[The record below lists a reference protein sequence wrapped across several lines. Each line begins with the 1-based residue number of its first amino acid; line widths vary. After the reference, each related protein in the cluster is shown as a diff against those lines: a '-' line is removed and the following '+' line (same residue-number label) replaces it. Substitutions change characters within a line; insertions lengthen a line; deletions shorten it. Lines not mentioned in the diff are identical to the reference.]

1 MHQGFNG
8 LPVDESTEPSDVIDL
23 AVDDL
28 RLRAMSMRH
37 GRPRADL
44 KRRSHP
50 DVPFRKPMRHGC
62 VVRPLSQSV
71 KSSDLPQ
78 LALDRDQPAGGG
90 RCSCCWQDNMLRVQ
104 LWARPRLFRPQVQ
117 IQTCL
122 LPCYTS
128 LSAVP
133 AREYL
138 SAPSL
143 LVLIAA
149 IDVRALHVPASSTA
163 D

>member
-71 KSSDLPQ
+71 KSSDLPHTTCSGLRPTRRRTALQ
-78 LALDRDQPAGGG
+78 LLLARQHVASPVVG
-90 RCSCCWQDNMLRVQ
+90 R
-104 LWARPRLFRPQVQ
+104 
-117 IQTCL
+117 IQT
-122 LPCYTS
+122 
-128 LSAVP
+128 
-133 AREYL
+133 
-138 SAPSL
+138 
-143 LVLIAA
+143 I
-149 IDVRALHVPASSTA
+149 PASSPNPDLPPAVLYFTLGSPGVRISVRTEPTCSYRSH
-163 D
+163 